1 METFAKL
8 LRGSTKADN
17 NVGSPFHSTTLDVP
31 SERILKHALDAG
43 IEDVVVIGI
52 APDGGE
58 WFESASA
65 NARTVLWLLERTEQ
79 LVLATVKVP
88 PANPRTDK
96 AT

>member
-1 METFAKL
+1 MNAVEGCQNVVEWNGET
-8 LRGSTKADN
+8 R
-17 NVGSPFHSTTLDVP
+17 LDVP

-65 NARTVLWLLERTEQ
+65 DARTVLWLLERTKQ
-79 LVLATVKVP
+79 LVLDTSTMPSGEPEDGA
-88 PANPRTDK
+88 
-96 AT
+96 